1 MKEVNDLKNIAP
13 VTSKIKK
20 EFPFGI
26 PDNYF
31 ASFSDRL
38 QYRLHAEEEV
48 LPQKKKTIIRYL
60 KPALALAASFVLVF
74 MLVYWP
80 ISVFL
85 PDFLAQTNTATEQEI
100 EMDTYLS
107 SFEQIDENLFFA
119 IINDLTEE
127 KETEEDFNDD
137 ELLSYLSAN
146 VSDYELCL
154 HTEN

>member
-1 MKEVNDLKNIAP
+1 
-13 VTSKIKK
+13 
-20 EFPFGI
+20 
-26 PDNYF
+26 
-31 ASFSDRL
+31 
-38 QYRLHAEEEV
+38 
-48 LPQKKKTIIRYL
+48 
-60 KPALALAASFVLVF
+60 